1 MRNVNANASLIK
13 SLAISLAVTV
23 LLSLIMHV
31 QPSGAFSL
39 PMSSQ
44 NTRMTHHHRQ
54 HQHQRHRKTNYN
66 VMMLMAAA
74 AASTTNT
81 VEETTH
87 VVATRRIC
95 KVDDRDHAGER
106 FRGFAAITPMA
117 SVPTDSTTTTTATVA
132 TTDVTSKLTTKQST
146 TPKTRLKKQAIKRR
160 TTALAPKMH
169 GTATAQSA
177 RSARSST
184 MPGFSIPSQRQQ
196 AQVRMLHQIEDPTE
210 DYGPTMTS
218 RAAAVALHTRHRQT
232 AGDAMYQSSS
242 SVPDS
247 LMQFAK
253 ELHQVSCCLLFIMF
267 RFLPLPHLPTFSC
280 SLMPSLHLHT
290 QEERIT
296 PTEEIKL
303 GRLTQEAIQLQSL
316 YDDMV
321 TKLQREPTDDEW
333 CAASG
338 KINMEAIR
346 QALEQGIEAK
356 NKLVT
361 SNLRLVQGVVNV
373 YIRNGLSGQ
382 YNAGDMMQEGVM
394 VS

>member
-1 MRNVNANASLIK
+1 
-13 SLAISLAVTV
+13 
-23 LLSLIMHV
+23 
-31 QPSGAFSL
+31 
-39 PMSSQ
+39 
-44 NTRMTHHHRQ
+44 
-54 HQHQRHRKTNYN
+54 
-66 VMMLMAAA
+66 
-74 AASTTNT
+74 
-81 VEETTH
+81 
-87 VVATRRIC
+87 
-95 KVDDRDHAGER
+95 
-106 FRGFAAITPMA
+106 
-117 SVPTDSTTTTTATVA
+117 
-132 TTDVTSKLTTKQST
+132 
-146 TPKTRLKKQAIKRR
+146 
-160 TTALAPKMH
+160 
-169 GTATAQSA
+169 
-177 RSARSST
+177 
-184 MPGFSIPSQRQQ
+184 
-196 AQVRMLHQIEDPTE
+196 
-210 DYGPTMTS
+210 
-218 RAAAVALHTRHRQT
+218 
-232 AGDAMYQSSS
+232 
-242 SVPDS
+242 
-247 LMQFAK
+247 
-253 ELHQVSCCLLFIMF
+253 
-267 RFLPLPHLPTFSC
+267 
-280 SLMPSLHLHT
+280 MPSLHLHT